1 MIVPTSF
8 QIAKVKGI
16 PIRLHFTLLVT
27 FVLISWTVAVRFT
40 PNIYPGL
47 SSIEYWTVGILGAIV
62 LFLSVTLHELS
73 HSVMA
78 MRYGLH
84 VREIILFIFGGVSNI
99 EDLDAFGERKINTG
113 KEVSKEFKKEFKIA
127 VAGPVTSFIL
137 AGIFSLLFLL
147 ISQGT
152 LQSESVLN
160 RVVGIILLYGTIV
173 NAGLGIFNLVPAFP
187 LDGGRILRAVIF
199 KWKHDYEKATKIA
212 AKTGVIIS
220 YVFMAVGFIIML
232 FGDFFG
238 GTWILLVGW
247 FLNNGAQSYL
257 SQHYLTSLL
266 EGVRLRD
273 IMNTNIISL
282 KETFTVGYCLKEYF
296 NKHAK
301 DSFPVLDDQGRL
313 RGLVTFK
320 DAFNTSEAKRDSAYV
335 KEIMIPANNLIMPPF
350 GHADEALMKMTN
362 RPVRKI
368 FICDDEKKLLGLVSK
383 TDIMDTAM
391 QRKEYM
397 KKVKNI

>member
-1 MIVPTSF
+1 MIIPMSF

-27 FVLISWTVAVRFT
+27 FVLISWTVAVKFT

-73 HSVMA
+73 HSIIA

-137 AGIFSLLFLL
+137 AGIFSVLFLL

-160 RVVGIILLYGTIV
+160 KVVGIILLYGAIV
-173 NAGLGIFNLVPAFP
+173 NTGLGIFNLVPAFP
-187 LDGGRILRAVIF
+187 LDGGRMLRAVIF
-199 KWKHDYEKATKIA
+199 RWKHDYERATKIA

-220 YVFMAVGFIIML
+220 YAFMAIGFIIIL

-257 SQHYLTSLL
+257 SQHDLTSLL
-266 EGVRLRD
+266 AGVRLKD
-273 IMNTNIISL
+273 IMNTNVISL
-282 KETFTVGYCLKEYF
+282 RETFTIGYSLREYF
-296 NKHAK
+296 NKYAK
-301 DSFPVLDDQGRL
+301 DSFPVLDDQGCL

-320 DAFNTSEAKRDSAYV
+320 DAFNTSDPKRDSTCV

-350 GHADEALMKMTN
+350 GHADEALIKMTN
-362 RPVRKI
+362 SPVRKI
-368 FICDDEKKLLGLVSK
+368 FVCDEERKLLGLVSK
-383 TDIMDTAM
+383 TDIMDMAM

-397 KKVKNI
+397 KTVKNI

>member
-1 MIVPTSF
+1 MIIPMSF

-78 MRYGLH
+78 KRYGLH

-99 EDLDAFGERKINTG
+99 EDLDAFGERKINNG

-127 VAGPVTSFIL
+127 VAGPVASFIL

-152 LQSESVLN
+152 LQTESVLN
-160 RVVGIILLYGTIV
+160 KVVGIILLYGAIV
-173 NAGLGIFNLVPAFP
+173 NTGLGIFNLVPAFP

-199 KWKHDYEKATKIA
+199 KWKHDYQRATKIA

-220 YVFMAVGFIIML
+220 YAFMAVGFMIMI

-247 FLNNGAQSYL
+247 FLNNGAQSYM
-257 SQHYLTSLL
+257 SQYDLTSLL
-266 EGVRLRD
+266 VVVRLRD

-282 KETFTVGYCLKEYF
+282 KETFTVGYCLREYF
-296 NKHAK
+296 NKYAK
-301 DSFPVLDDQGRL
+301 DSFPVLDDHGRL

-320 DAFNTSEAKRDSAYV
+320 DAINMAETKRDSTYAE
-335 KEIMIPANNLIMPPF
+335 EIMIPADNLIMSPL
-350 GHADEALMKMTN
+350 GYADEALMRMTN
-362 RPVRKI
+362 RPVRKV
-368 FICDDEKKLLGLVSK
+368 FVCDEEGKLLGLVSK
-383 TDIMDTAM
+383 TDIMDMAV
-391 QRKEYM
+391 QSKEHM
-397 KKVKNI
+397 KMVKNN

>member
-1 MIVPTSF
+1 MIIPMSF

-78 MRYGLH
+78 KRYGLH

-99 EDLDAFGERKINTG
+99 EDLDAFGERKINNG

-127 VAGPVTSFIL
+127 VAGPVASFIL

-152 LQSESVLN
+152 LQTESVLN
-160 RVVGIILLYGTIV
+160 KVVGIILLYGAIV
-173 NAGLGIFNLVPAFP
+173 NTGLGIFNLVPAFP

-199 KWKHDYEKATKIA
+199 KWKHDYQRATKIA

-220 YVFMAVGFIIML
+220 YAFMAVGFMIMI

-247 FLNNGAQSYL
+247 FLNNGAQSYM
-257 SQHYLTSLL
+257 SQYDLTSLL
-266 EGVRLRD
+266 VGVRLRD

-282 KETFTVGYCLKEYF
+282 KETFTVGYCLREYF
-296 NKHAK
+296 NKYAK
-301 DSFPVLDDQGRL
+301 DSFPVLDDHGRL

-320 DAFNTSEAKRDSAYV
+320 DAINMAETKRDSTYAE
-335 KEIMIPANNLIMPPF
+335 EIMIPADNLIISPL
-350 GHADEALMKMTN
+350 GYADEALMRMTN
-362 RPVRKI
+362 RPVRKV
-368 FICDDEKKLLGLVSK
+368 FVCDEEGKLLGLVSK
-383 TDIMDTAM
+383 TDIMDMAV
-391 QRKEYM
+391 QRKEHM
-397 KKVKNI
+397 KMVKNN

>member
-1 MIVPTSF
+1 MIIPMSF

-78 MRYGLH
+78 KRYGLH

-99 EDLDAFGERKINTG
+99 EDLDAFGERKINNG

-127 VAGPVTSFIL
+127 VAGPVASFIL

-152 LQSESVLN
+152 LQTESVLN
-160 RVVGIILLYGTIV
+160 KVVGIILLYGAIV
-173 NAGLGIFNLVPAFP
+173 NTGLGIFNLVPAFP

-199 KWKHDYEKATKIA
+199 KWKHDYQRATKIA

-220 YVFMAVGFIIML
+220 YAFMAVGFMIMI

-247 FLNNGAQSYL
+247 FLNNGAQSYM
-257 SQHYLTSLL
+257 SQYDLTSLL
-266 EGVRLRD
+266 VGVRLRD

-282 KETFTVGYCLKEYF
+282 KETFTVGYCLREYF
-296 NKHAK
+296 NKYAK
-301 DSFPVLDDQGRL
+301 DSFPVLDDHGRL

-320 DAFNTSEAKRDSAYV
+320 DAINMAETKRDSTYAE
-335 KEIMIPANNLIMPPF
+335 EIMIPADNLIMSPL
-350 GHADEALMKMTN
+350 GYADEALMRMTN
-362 RPVRKI
+362 RPVRKV
-368 FICDDEKKLLGLVSK
+368 FVCDEEGKLLGLVSK
-383 TDIMDTAM
+383 TDIMDMAV
-391 QRKEYM
+391 QRKEHM
-397 KKVKNI
+397 KMVKNN